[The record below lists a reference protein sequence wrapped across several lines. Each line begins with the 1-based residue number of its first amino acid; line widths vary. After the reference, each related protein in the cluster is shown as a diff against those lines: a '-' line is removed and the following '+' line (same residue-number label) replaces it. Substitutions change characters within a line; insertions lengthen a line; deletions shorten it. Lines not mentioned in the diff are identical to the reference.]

1 MQTEPRDILKHFSIK
16 RILLPV
22 LIGISVAAWLFFREF
37 DVNAFKNITWKW
49 SSTGWICA
57 AVLMLVIRDFA
68 YMVRIRVLT
77 ENQLTWYRSFIVI
90 MLWEFASALAPGIIG
105 GGFIFAI
112 FILNR
117 EGINMGKSITAILFT
132 SFLDGV
138 FLVLMAP
145 LVYLVAGKSALFS
158 GISLETNLGNGI
170 FYSFWVMYFLIL
182 AYKLFIAYAL
192 FVNPYL
198 IRSILVS
205 LFSLPLLNR
214 FKNGAIETGEQLIIA
229 SKGLKDKDLRYW
241 LVSIA
246 ATFASWTARYSVV
259 NFLIHAFHNQD
270 SLKDFVVYGKQVVMG
285 IIILL
290 SPTPGGSGIAE
301 YMFSDFLG
309 EFITKGL
316 APSLGLLWR
325 MLSYYPYL
333 LVGAILLPKWI
344 RSKTTLLNKIKK
356 L

>member
-1 MQTEPRDILKHFSIK
+1 MQTEPRDLSRHFSPQ

-22 LIGISVAAWLFFREF
+22 LIGVSVAAWLFYREF
-37 DVNAFKNITWKW
+37 DSNAFKNITWSW
-49 SSTGWICA
+49 SCTAWFCA

-68 YMVRIRVLT
+68 YMVRIRTLAD
-77 ENQLTWYRSFIVI
+77 NQLSWYRSFIVI

-117 EGINMGKSITAILFT
+117 EGINMGKSITAILFS

-145 LVYLVAGKSALFS
+145 LVYMVAGKEALFS
-158 GISLETNLGNGI
+158 GIHLGSDLGKGI
-170 FYSFWVMYFLIL
+170 FYSFWIVYFLIL

-192 FVNPYL
+192 FVNPYI
-198 IRSILVS
+198 IRSLLVS

-214 FKNGAIETGEQLIIA
+214 FKKGAILTGDQLIIA
-229 SKGLKDKDLRYW
+229 SNGLKDKNLRYW
-241 LVSIA
+241 LISLG

-259 NFLIHAFHNQD
+259 NFLIHAFHDQEA
-270 SLKDFVVYGKQVVMG
+270 LKDFVVYGKQVIMG

-316 APSLGLLWR
+316 APTLGLLWR

-333 LVGAILLPKWI
+333 IIGAILLPKWI
-344 RSKTTLLNKIKK
+344 RSKTSLLGK
-356 L
+356 LK